1 MTQPTPAGLAPGRGR
16 AVAGPYSDPVLVLL
30 PPSEGKTPAP
40 DGARPADLAALTSPV
55 LGPQRE
61 RVLDALVAASVRPDA
76 VEVLGVSPGLEPE
89 VRRNTE
95 LRSAPAA
102 PAAQVYTGVLFA
114 AADLAGALTAGGE
127 TARRAEDDVR
137 VVSGL
142 WGALSPADRV
152 PAYRLS
158 MGVTLPGIGR
168 LATAWRPHLAEALDA
183 RAAGDVVVDCR
194 SATYAAAWKPRTSGE
209 DAAQHVAVRVLRE
222 QDGRRSVVS
231 HNAKHTRGVL
241 TAHLLR
247 RPGVVATVEGLAKAA
262 GELVGEALLD
272 STLHDDG
279 RGRFTLELV
288 VA

>member
-1 MTQPTPAGLAPGRGR
+1 M
-16 AVAGPYSDPVLVLL
+16 LVLL

-40 DGARPADLAALTSPV
+40 DGARPVDLGSLSSPV

-61 RVLDALVAASVRPDA
+61 RVLDALVAASALPEA

-89 VRRNTE
+89 VRRNTG

-114 AADLAGALTAGGE
+114 AADLAGALDAGGE
-127 TARRAEDDVR
+127 TARRASDGVR

-158 MGVTLPGIGR
+158 MGVTLPGVGR
-168 LATAWRPHLAEALDA
+168 LATAWRPHLAEVLDA

-194 SATYAAAWKPRTSGE
+194 SATYAAAWTPRTSGE
-209 DAAQHVAVRVLRE
+209 DAPQHVAVRVLRE
-222 QDGRRSVVS
+222 QDGRRTVVS
-231 HNAKHTRGVL
+231 HHAKHTRGVL
-241 TAHLLR
+241 TGHLLR
-247 RPGVVATVEGLAKAA
+247 RPGVVASVDDLAKAA
-262 GELVGEALLD
+262 DELVGTALLD
-272 STLHDDG
+272 AAVTEGG
-279 RGRFTLELV
+279 RGRLTLELV